1 MAEKQIPF
9 VPPTLDPEGMRKA
22 ALFLISIDQ
31 ESAARILTQ
40 MEKGEQEALALEIS
54 RLGEDR
60 PTREER
66 DKVLKEF
73 HNIHTAR
80 EYVDQGGVSYARA
93 LLEKILPTEEVRKII
108 DMIESSMKM
117 TPFGFLQKTDTENL
131 VTFIQEEHPQTIS
144 LILAYL
150 SPVQSSEILEG
161 LPLKKQQ
168 EVVKRL
174 ATMEHTSPEVVQQ
187 VEKAL
192 ESKLSAFFTQELR
205 KTGGVEAAAE
215 ILNMVQ
221 RASERNILE
230 GLEEEDP
237 EMVEQIRRLMFT
249 FDDILRVNDRG
260 VQNVLKGIDTSQLSM
275 ALKTASPELKDKF
288 LKNMSKRAAELIK
301 EEMEFMGPVRLA
313 DVEAAQQAIVD
324 VVRRLEEQGEVII
337 EGRGGGEEIV
347 A

>member
-1 MAEKQIPF
+1 MAEKQTPF
-9 VPPTLDPEGMRKA
+9 VPPTLDADGIRKA
-22 ALFLISIDQ
+22 AIFLISVDQ

-40 MEKGEQEALALEIS
+40 LEKSEQEALALEIA

-66 DKVLKEF
+66 DKILKEF
-73 HNIHTAR
+73 HTIHMAR
-80 EYVDQGGVSYARA
+80 EYVEQGGVGYARS

-150 SPVQSSEILEG
+150 SPAQSSEILEG

-174 ATMEHTSPEVVQQ
+174 ATMEHTSPEVVHQ

-192 ESKLSAFFTQELR
+192 ENKLSAFFTQELR

-221 RASERNILE
+221 RQLDCACH
-230 GLEEEDP
+230 
-237 EMVEQIRRLMFT
+237 IRP
-249 FDDILRVNDRG
+249 
-260 VQNVLKGIDTSQLSM
+260 LSSN
-275 ALKTASPELKDKF
+275 KPCIHHIQE
-288 LKNMSKRAAELIK
+288 
-301 EEMEFMGPVRLA
+301 
-313 DVEAAQQAIVD
+313 
-324 VVRRLEEQGEVII
+324 
-337 EGRGGGEEIV
+337 
-347 A
+347 